1 MSNKGV
7 IGGIVGSIVGSVGIM
22 SLILLFVTPMI
33 FPGVETIMVQSV
45 YHETTSQAYL
55 IDDDTS
61 YQEITET
68 GVNITIQQSSRI
80 IATFSGEATLS
91 ISSTFI
97 GAVNFRIDLVI
108 KGVGNRTMRIH
119 FFDNTPGG
127 YGAIREYTHNLYN
140 VYQTEALA
148 AGTYSIVVSWK
159 SESDATGINQLI
171 LSTVANL
178 KTRALLVQEI
188 L

>member
-1 MSNKGV
+1 LSSKGI
-7 IGGIVGSIVGSVGIM
+7 IGGILGSIAGSVGIM

-33 FPGVETIMVQSV
+33 FPGVGSIVLQSV
-45 YHETTSQAYL
+45 YHETTSQAYI
-55 IDDDTS
+55 IDDATS

-91 ISSTFI
+91 ISSTFM

-108 KGVGNRTMRIH
+108 KGVGNRSMRIH
-119 FFDNTPGG
+119 FYDGTPGG
-127 YGAIREYTHNLYN
+127 YGSIREYTHNLYN
-140 VYQTEALA
+140 VYQTEALP

-159 SESDATGINQLI
+159 SESDATGINQLL

-188 L
+188 I